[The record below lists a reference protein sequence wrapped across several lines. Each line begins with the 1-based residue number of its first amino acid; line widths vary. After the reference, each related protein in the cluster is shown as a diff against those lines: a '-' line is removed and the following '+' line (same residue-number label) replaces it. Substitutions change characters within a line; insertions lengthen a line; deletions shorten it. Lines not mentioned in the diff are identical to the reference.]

1 MTKELYEHLRI
12 VEGTKLH
19 RNDRES
25 DITTM
30 CGIYRTEH
38 PNAVI
43 FTVIDTFAKMADVYS
58 PSSHWSDEE
67 IERVDATLKANV
79 TEEELFSIISDFYDD
94 YTKGAH
100 IDSMP
105 VQASVAMF
113 SMYTNSPKYSSMS
126 AQGAYN
132 MFVKNGFINGPI
144 LKVDGALGNYSV
156 NAFRT
161 VTQAATANPALGYL
175 FESYLLLSMSKYYAK
190 LIKNNPDKYLINAN
204 GWSNRLI
211 ALAETN

>member
-1 MTKELYEHLRI
+1 MTRELYEHLQ
-12 VEGTKLH
+12 VAEGTKIH
-19 RNDRES
+19 RNTRES

-43 FTVIDTFAKMADVYS
+43 FTVIDNFAKMAQVYS
-58 PSSHWSDEE
+58 PSSHWTDEE

-79 TEEELFSIISDFYDD
+79 TEEELFVIISDFYDE
-94 YTKGAH
+94 YTKNAR
-100 IDSMP
+100 IDVMP
-105 VQASVAMF
+105 SQASVAMF

-126 AQGAYN
+126 AQDAYN
-132 MFVKNGFINGPI
+132 MFVKNGFIIGPI
-144 LKVDGALGNYSV
+144 LKVDGALGDYSV
-156 NAFRT
+156 KAFRA
-161 VTQAATANPALGYL
+161 VTQAATANTALGYL
-175 FESYLLLSMSKYYAK
+175 FEAYLLLSMSKYYAK

-211 ALAETN
+211 ALAETE